1 MLLYYFPLHLR
12 KRLDN
17 SLTNRTAVESAVD
30 ETIVVGNEM
39 DAAAIVEHDAGAV
52 VDDGQM
58 KLQKP
63 YRNLLL
69 R

>member
-1 MLLYYFPLHLR
+1 M
-12 KRLDN
+12 DN

-52 VDDGQM
+52 VNDGQM